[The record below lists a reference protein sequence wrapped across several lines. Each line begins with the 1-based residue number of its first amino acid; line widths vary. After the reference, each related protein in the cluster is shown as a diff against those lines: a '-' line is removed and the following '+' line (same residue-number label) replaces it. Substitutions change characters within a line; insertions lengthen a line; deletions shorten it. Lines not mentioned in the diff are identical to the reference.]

1 MLFVSLHD
9 IFVKHISKKITIWF
23 GNNVTSRKEAH
34 AGPQVKH
41 IKSYKLR
48 DVIGITHKENVVE
61 VIAGRTDAK
70 KGEKEWL
77 KHYPAALSQVIGGL
91 TREEKETASE
101 LMEKWNAEGPSDD
114 KKRK

>member
-1 MLFVSLHD
+1 MLFISLHD

-34 AGPQVKH
+34 AGPQLKH
-41 IKSYKLR
+41 IKSYN
-48 DVIGITHKENVVE
+48 VIGITDKENVVE
-61 VIAGRTDAK
+61 VILGRTDAK

-77 KHYPAALSQVIGGL
+77 KHYPAALSHVIGGL

-114 KKRK
+114 EKRK